1 MPFFRSLLS
10 DKLSAI
16 NAKMGRLSTLV
27 EQSTDMGEQM
37 AKMQREQ
44 LAVQNKLLNAEKLNG
59 ALLEKANRSSEELLN
74 DLRYG
79 QRYWVK

>member
-1 MPFFRSLLS
+1 MEQT
-10 DKLSAI
+10 A
-16 NAKMGRLSTLV
+16 RLESKFN
-27 EQSTDMGEQM
+27 EQISE
-37 AKMQREQ
+37 AR
-44 LAVQNKLLNAEKLNG
+44 LNG